1 MKEYLCTIFRYF
13 TLNGTSTQCRKAL
26 SKIAEMILTGII
38 FAIIASLLTANIVEE
53 RGLRREINTQL
64 KNLSNVY
71 IGCNKQWADEA
82 FGAPQFV
89 GQKEDYQLCAYVN
102 DYFVLQIAYDQ
113 AQAAK
118 AYMITALD
126 NSDGIDVLVSD
137 STWDNVNGITLG
149 ELSYYDFPGVPE
161 SVFGFVSNGNARAF
175 YGESYYFMSSGNY
188 YEYYIAS
195 FDYGKQG
202 KNAQDFIS
210 DLTFPDEEPVDD
222 EVKDSQIC
230 TYSLILKDRKRNYP
244 NSYGVSTPD
253 IDMSNL
259 LFSYDWFNSQQLRN
273 KISSVH

>member
-1 MKEYLCTIFRYF
+1 MGKHFSKIFRDYP
-13 TLNGTSTQCRKAL
+13 LDGIPVHYKKMI
-26 SKIAEMILTGII
+26 SKIAEMVLTGIV
-38 FAIIASLLTANIVEE
+38 FAIVAALLTADIVEE
-53 RGLRREINTQL
+53 RELRREINTQL

-89 GQKEDYQLCAYVN
+89 GQKEDYQLCAYVT

-118 AYMITALD
+118 AYIITALD
-126 NSDGIDVLVSD
+126 NSDGIDVLISD
-137 STWDNVNGITLG
+137 NTWEKTGGITLG
-149 ELSYYDFPGVPE
+149 ELSYYDFPGVPD

-202 KNAQDFIS
+202 KNMQNFIE
-210 DLTFPDEEPVDD
+210 DLIFPTEEPVDD
-222 EVKDSQIC
+222 EVSDSQIY
-230 TYSLILKDRKRNYP
+230 TYSLLLKDRKRNYP

-253 IDMSNL
+253 IDMNNL

-273 KISSVH
+273 KINSPH